1 MITPAIGV
9 APFDGALAVLD
20 TLRLVPADMLFRIL
34 CVVIVYALFTAGQR
48 YGARSSLLRN
58 IAVPLNL
65 LVLVLLALVW
75 LSPLLAG
82 MHVYVLSGCAAFAA
96 FLGTAIGAKLLDVF
110 LFDLLSRVRQMPQ
123 VPVVVRDIAR
133 WAITLVALV
142 LIVRAF
148 FPTVNLNVLAVS
160 SLVVG
165 YVVGNA
171 TQDTL
176 GNLIAGLALNT
187 ERPFQLG
194 DWVTVSGHTGTV
206 VDTTWRATRLRTRAD
221 DYVVIPNASIARE
234 PIINFSRPTRH
245 HGCYLS
251 IGVDYATPP
260 NKARAVILTVLGNL
274 AEVCRDPAP
283 SVFLVNYA
291 DFSINFSIKFF
302 IEDYA
307 ALDSVQSLVMDRL
320 WYAFK
325 REGVAIPY
333 PVQDVRVRDAVA
345 DEKRLQVS
353 GQEDMR
359 RLLGEVELF
368 QSLSPAEFD
377 RLVESVRVELFA
389 SREALFHE
397 GDEGDT
403 FCVLRAGQVSVS
415 VKGAG
420 GPVVVA
426 HLGPGAFFGEMS
438 LLTGEKRS
446 ATITAETDVEVLVVF
461 KPVFSAILQSNTAL
475 ADKLAVVLE
484 KRAAANEARMT
495 PVSTGKPVPPSH
507 SAMVQRIRQFF
518 GLS

>member
-1 MITPAIGV
+1 MPLT
-9 APFDGALAVLD
+9 
-20 TLRLVPADMLFRIL
+20 VPLLRIL
-34 CVVIVYALFTAGQR
+34 CVIVVYALFTAGQR
-48 YGARSSLLRN
+48 YGGRSPLLRS
-58 IAVPLNL
+58 IAAPLNL
-65 LVLVLLALVW
+65 LVLVLLALGW

-82 MHVYVLSGCAAFAA
+82 VHVYVLSGCAAFAV
-96 FLGTAIGAKLLDVF
+96 FLGTAIGVKLLDVF
-110 LFDLLSRVRQMPQ
+110 LFDLLSRVRKMPQ

-133 WAITLVALV
+133 WAVTLMALV
-142 LIVRAF
+142 LIVRSF
-148 FPTVNLNVLAVS
+148 FPGVNLNVLAVS

-206 VDTTWRATRLRTRAD
+206 VDTTWRATRLRTRAE

-234 PIINFSRPTRH
+234 PIVNFSRPTRH

-260 NKARAVILTVLGNL
+260 NKARTVILNALGNI
-274 AEVCRDPAP
+274 ADVCREPAP
-283 SVFLVNYA
+283 LVFLVNYA
-291 DFSINFSIKFF
+291 DFSINFSIRFF

-307 ALDSVQSLVMDRL
+307 ALERVQSLVMDRL

-325 REGVAIPY
+325 REGVSIPF
-333 PVQDVRVRDAVA
+333 PIRDVRMRDAVA
-345 DEKRLQVS
+345 DEKRELAL
-353 GQEDMR
+353 GQADVR
-359 RLLGEVELF
+359 RALGGVELF

-377 RLVESVRVELFA
+377 RLVESVKVELFA
-389 SREALFHE
+389 AGEALLQE

-403 FCVLRAGQVSVS
+403 FCVLRAGQVAVS
-415 VKGAG
+415 VNRG
-420 GPVVVA
+420 GGTSVVA

-446 ATITAETDVEVLVVF
+446 ATITAETDVEVLVVS
-461 KPVFSAILQSNTAL
+461 KPVFSAILQADPAL
-475 ADKLAVVLE
+475 AEKLAVVLE
-484 KRAAANEARMT
+484 KRTASNEASKIVT
-495 PVSTGKPVPPSH
+495 SAEKPLPPSH
-507 SAMVQRIRQFF
+507 FSMVLRIRQFF
-518 GLS
+518 RLS